1 MSNGTEKTKP
11 NIIGGNIVLFPSV
24 TDDVGEGASNILKRL
39 EINNN
44 GILSKEM
51 RDSRGKQDV
60 SLVR

>member
-11 NIIGGNIVLFPSV
+11 NIIGGNIVLFPSLP
-24 TDDVGEGASNILKRL
+24 DVGGGASNILKRL

>member
-1 MSNGTEKTKP
+1 MSNGTVKTKP
-11 NIIGGNIVLFPSV
+11 NIIGGNIVLFPSL
-24 TDDVGEGASNILKRL
+24 TDVGGGASNILKLL
-39 EINNN
+39 EINNNN